1 MNTYV
6 SGEGK
11 IRASSKGM
19 LFTKPGNSLEIQW
32 LGLTV
37 ITVRPRFK
45 SWLGN

>member
-11 IRASSKGM
+11 TGARSKGM
-19 LFTKPGNSLEIQW
+19 LFTKPRNSLEIQW

-37 ITVRPRFK
+37 ITVRPGFK
-45 SWLGN
+45 SWLGH